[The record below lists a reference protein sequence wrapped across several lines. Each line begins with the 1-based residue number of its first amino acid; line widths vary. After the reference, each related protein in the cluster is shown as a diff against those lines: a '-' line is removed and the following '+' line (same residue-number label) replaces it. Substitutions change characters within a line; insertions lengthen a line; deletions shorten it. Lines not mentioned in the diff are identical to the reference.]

1 MFCES
6 LSKDIGFRR
15 QLWPTLVV
23 LFTIWVL
30 LPKCREG
37 KDRSSNQQRRDS
49 AQGRVIWVLPEE
61 AANLTPASN
70 TQVECSCI
78 PGTLSTCRQPHCI
91 WEQSMAVDAPTAVVT
106 TASTT
111 PLDARTLATNDKPP
125 TRDDGLASKGNVV
138 SWSVDASP
146 NAP

>member
-1 MFCES
+1 
-6 LSKDIGFRR
+6 
-15 QLWPTLVV
+15 
-23 LFTIWVL
+23 
-30 LPKCREG
+30 
-37 KDRSSNQQRRDS
+37 
-49 AQGRVIWVLPEE
+49 
-61 AANLTPASN
+61 
-70 TQVECSCI
+70 
-78 PGTLSTCRQPHCI
+78 
-91 WEQSMAVDAPTAVVT
+91 MAVDAPTAVVT